1 MWPQK
6 EMMDMRGRP
15 KIDDVR
21 DKLYRVRVN
30 DEEEQMLGYICSA
43 IGIKKS
49 DVFRRA
55 LALYYQNVRL
65 NEYTPGGHEEEG
77 WTTDHISLK
86 RIVDCPHCGSPN
98 RIDLSDDCSESSYER
113 QMGEE
118 ILYEFD
124 IEGCEC
130 SSCGKLF
137 RVSGHISEYPVGAFD
152 SEEIKISPQ

>member
-1 MWPQK
+1 
-6 EMMDMRGRP
+6 MRGRP

-65 NEYTPGGHEEEG
+65 TNIRRMGMRKRAGQQ
-77 WTTDHISLK
+77 TTF
-86 RIVDCPHCGSPN
+86 P
-98 RIDLSDDCSESSYER
+98 
-113 QMGEE
+113 
-118 ILYEFD
+118 
-124 IEGCEC
+124 
-130 SSCGKLF
+130 
-137 RVSGHISEYPVGAFD
+137 
-152 SEEIKISPQ
+152 

>member
-21 DKLYRVRVN
+21 DNLYRVRVN

-65 NEYTPGGHEEEG
+65 N
-77 WTTDHISLK
+77 
-86 RIVDCPHCGSPN
+86 
-98 RIDLSDDCSESSYER
+98 
-113 QMGEE
+113 
-118 ILYEFD
+118 
-124 IEGCEC
+124 
-130 SSCGKLF
+130 
-137 RVSGHISEYPVGAFD
+137 
-152 SEEIKISPQ
+152 

>member
-55 LALYYQNVRL
+55 LAL
-65 NEYTPGGHEEEG
+65 
-77 WTTDHISLK
+77 
-86 RIVDCPHCGSPN
+86 
-98 RIDLSDDCSESSYER
+98 
-113 QMGEE
+113 
-118 ILYEFD
+118 
-124 IEGCEC
+124 
-130 SSCGKLF
+130 
-137 RVSGHISEYPVGAFD
+137 
-152 SEEIKISPQ
+152 

>member
-49 DVFRRA
+49 TYSDERWR
-55 LALYYQNVRL
+55 
-65 NEYTPGGHEEEG
+65 YTIR
-77 WTTDHISLK
+77 TF
-86 RIVDCPHCGSPN
+86 V
-98 RIDLSDDCSESSYER
+98 
-113 QMGEE
+113 
-118 ILYEFD
+118 
-124 IEGCEC
+124 
-130 SSCGKLF
+130 
-137 RVSGHISEYPVGAFD
+137 
-152 SEEIKISPQ
+152 